1 VPSEQSTSSGNSAS
15 ILDQLTE
22 KDCRK
27 RFKLRTPPNR
37 KPNSS
42 KGAQKNDRRNTH
54 VLTTAL
60 CDQYD
65 KIEIVGL

>member
-1 VPSEQSTSSGNSAS
+1 
-15 ILDQLTE
+15 LDHQLHHRYA
-22 KDCRK
+22 RK
-27 RFKLRTPPNR
+27 
-37 KPNSS
+37 
-42 KGAQKNDRRNTH
+42 KNGRRNTN